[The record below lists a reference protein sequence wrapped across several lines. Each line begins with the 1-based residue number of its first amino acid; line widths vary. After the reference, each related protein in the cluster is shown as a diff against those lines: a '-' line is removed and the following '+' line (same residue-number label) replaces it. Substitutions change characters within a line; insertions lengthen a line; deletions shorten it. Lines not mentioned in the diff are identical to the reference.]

1 MFRGGRVRHG
11 ATLGSAGHRR
21 QSGRAGFARM
31 FLDWKFF
38 PARAHSP
45 HMKLLPLLLS
55 LIAAP
60 ALFAQQPAATPA
72 AGQATPSPNT
82 AIAMWRATL
91 PGGTY
96 SVALRSIVSVSTH
109 EYVVDG
115 AARVTEVNIDTTGAA
130 LVRFYFIEP
139 NTVAAPAGF
148 GAATVEKAQQLLQE
162 GAQRAGQ
169 DDVWKKVVKSY
180 PTTTHTRT
188 IEYRFGNKETL
199 AKLFESAESAFRLN
213 KNTVF
218 KGE

>member
-1 MFRGGRVRHG
+1 
-11 ATLGSAGHRR
+11 
-21 QSGRAGFARM
+21 M

-38 PARAHSP
+38 PARAHSA
-45 HMKLLPLLLS
+45 HMKILPLLITL
-55 LIAAP
+55 LAAP
-60 ALFAQQPAATPA
+60 ALLAQQPAANPA
-72 AGQATPSPNT
+72 AGQATPSPTT
-82 AIAMWRATL
+82 AIPMWRATL

-130 LVRFYFIEP
+130 LARFYFIEP
-139 NTVAAPAGF
+139 NTISAPAGF

-162 GAQRAGQ
+162 GAQRTGQ
-169 DDVWKKVVKSY
+169 EDAWRKVVKSY

-188 IEYRFGNKETL
+188 VEFRFGSKETL
-199 AKLFESAESAFRLN
+199 SKLFDSAESAFRLQR
-213 KNTVF
+213 NTVF

>member
-1 MFRGGRVRHG
+1 
-11 ATLGSAGHRR
+11 
-21 QSGRAGFARM
+21 
-31 FLDWKFF
+31 
-38 PARAHSP
+38 
-45 HMKLLPLLLS
+45 MKLLPILAALV
-55 LIAAP
+55 AAP

-72 AGQATPSPNT
+72 APATPSPNT
-82 AIAMWRATL
+82 ALPMWRATL

-139 NTVAAPAGF
+139 NTVSAPAGF
-148 GAATVEKAQQLLQE
+148 GAATIEKTQQLLQE
-162 GAQRAGQ
+162 GAARSGQ
-169 DDVWKKVVKSY
+169 EDAWKKVVKSY

-188 IEYRFGNKETL
+188 IEYRIGTKDAL

-213 KNTVF
+213 RNSVF
-218 KGE
+218 NGN